1 MKHAFLSAAAAI
13 GFVFLLTAAAGRSAA
28 HGGKA
33 APDVPSAAESAAL
46 VSADV
51 PAEPEAAA
59 AFKADHDGRFYLP
72 VLRDGVV
79 ESMALDRYLTGVL
92 LAELPES
99 FSPETRKAQ
108 AVACRTY
115 ALRSYLKRRHSP
127 AAVCTDSGCCQGW
140 VDPQTVSPARR
151 EAAQAAV
158 RETDGLV
165 IRYGGELI
173 EATFFSCSGG
183 KTEAAAE
190 VWGSDAAYLQSVD
203 SPGEESAAHFRD
215 ETEIPLSDF
224 CGKLQAENQAVSF
237 PEAKGAWVGEISL
250 TTGGG
255 VGWIELGG
263 QRFSGRTVRKLFS
276 LRSTA
281 FTLTLTD
288 RSAIFTTRG
297 CGHRVGMSQY
307 GAEAM
312 AQAGKSFEEILKWYY
327 RDVEIGPAEP

>member
-13 GFVFLLTAAAGRSAA
+13 GFVILLAAAGSRGAARSGDAGA
-28 HGGKA
+28 DA
-33 APDVPSAAESAAL
+33 PSAAESA
-46 VSADV
+46 VCETQSRS
-51 PAEPEAAA
+51 EAAEA
-59 AFKADHDGRFYLP
+59 QSKAGYDERFYLP
-72 VLRDGVV
+72 ILRDGTI

-99 FSPETRKAQ
+99 FSVEARKAQ

-115 ALRSYLKRRHSP
+115 ALRSYQKRRHSP

-165 IRYGGELI
+165 IRYQGNLI

-203 SPGEESAAHFRD
+203 SPGEESAAHYRD

-224 CGKLQAENQAVSF
+224 CEKLRAENPAAAF
-237 PEAKGAWVGEISL
+237 PEARGGWVGEISL

-255 VGWIELGG
+255 VAWIELGG

-288 RSAIFTTRG
+288 RSAIFETRG

-312 AQAGKSFEEILKWYY
+312 ARAGKSFEEILNWYY